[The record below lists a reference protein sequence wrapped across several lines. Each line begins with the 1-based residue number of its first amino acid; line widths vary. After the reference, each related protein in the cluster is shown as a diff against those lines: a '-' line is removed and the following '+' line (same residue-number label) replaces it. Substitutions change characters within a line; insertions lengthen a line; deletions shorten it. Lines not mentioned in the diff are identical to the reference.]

1 MSDPAAPSPLPPE
14 PPAGSSAATSAG
26 APTAAAEPSAPSALP
41 EGTGLTPNLAAT
53 LAAFFLLVGGIV
65 FLILEKKNQ
74 YVRFY
79 AMQSVFLGGV
89 VVALSIGMSIVMILL
104 SGIPLIGTVIWLAMV
119 VVRLAVFVGWVVLIV
134 KAYSGKEWEI
144 PYLGKLARE
153 QLTPKPP
160 TGS

>member
-1 MSDPAAPSPLPPE
+1 
-14 PPAGSSAATSAG
+14 
-26 APTAAAEPSAPSALP
+26 LP

>member
-1 MSDPAAPSPLPPE
+1 
-14 PPAGSSAATSAG
+14 
-26 APTAAAEPSAPSALP
+26 
-41 EGTGLTPNLAAT
+41 
-53 LAAFFLLVGGIV
+53 
-65 FLILEKKNQ
+65 
-74 YVRFY
+74 
-79 AMQSVFLGGV
+79 MQSVFLGGV